1 MEDQVESPVRVSGD
15 LSALQ
20 TTASMRDV
28 QANCCQIDTGN
39 HGRRRLEK

>member
-20 TTASMRDV
+20 TTAGMHDAR
-28 QANCCQIDTGN
+28 ANCCQIDTGN